1 MEIATNKASS
11 RRREA
16 PGRRAGS
23 SLAARLNFTLCVKN
37 EIMNSLMQTFLTKQF
52 SGVIGITA
60 LLGWV
65 VLTEIGS
72 SSIGGDLGS
81 FLYTTFHFIVNP
93 ILSLAVLI
101 LAAWHGIKT
110 EKALIKTIDLTACII
125 PAAIIHTGI
134 TGSFWL
140 SELLGVKF

>member
-1 MEIATNKASS
+1 MGSIK
-11 RRREA
+11 EA
-16 PGRRAGS
+16 
-23 SLAARLNFTLCVKN
+23 F
-37 EIMNSLMQTFLTKQF
+37 ITKEY
-52 SGVIGITA
+52 SGIIGITA

-93 ILSLAVLI
+93 SFGLVVLVLAT
-101 LAAWHGIKT
+101 WHGIKA
-110 EKALIKTIDLTACII
+110 KNALIKTIDLTACII
-125 PAAIIHTGI
+125 PAAIIYSGI